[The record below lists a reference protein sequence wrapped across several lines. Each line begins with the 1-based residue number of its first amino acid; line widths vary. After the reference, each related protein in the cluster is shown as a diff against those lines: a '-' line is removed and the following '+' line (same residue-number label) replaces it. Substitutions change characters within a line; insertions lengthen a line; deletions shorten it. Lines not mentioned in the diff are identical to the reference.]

1 MTLAFGRNRN
11 RHCSRCGRELED
23 PASEERGVG
32 PICAAKDTVL
42 FARAIPANYAGAT
55 AILLGMPY
63 MTALPQ
69 EVQAMFLEVRDEV
82 VARAARATSANTD
95 TFAIHLN
102 GQDLRG
108 LIKKLDW
115 MLSHRMPDPSRKH
128 LIMVVRFLGYV
139 EVAAVLSQEASTTPA
154 TVAFDETT
162 GKLSLKGKSCKGGFF
177 KIRRIPGSTVPR
189 VRGSEEPYTVPANQA
204 DAFLEAVRDFW
215 PLYQGDLEEIR
226 QKAQEWLRTRPVVVA
241 PSQPVAASGSPPVS
255 LQMHTLTGYDAGEWM
270 EISFPWIV
278 SKQAE
283 MYALVNDLKA
293 AVPYRDRKYN
303 PQTRSWMF
311 RVSHREAVTVIL
323 RRLFTV

>member
-69 EVQAMFLEVRDEV
+69 EVQAMFLE
-82 VARAARATSANTD
+82 
-95 TFAIHLN
+95 
-102 GQDLRG
+102 
-108 LIKKLDW
+108 
-115 MLSHRMPDPSRKH
+115 
-128 LIMVVRFLGYV
+128 
-139 EVAAVLSQEASTTPA
+139 
-154 TVAFDETT
+154 
-162 GKLSLKGKSCKGGFF
+162 
-177 KIRRIPGSTVPR
+177 